1 MNYADSSGQAG
12 REDTMQFVEYMKDQ
26 AARHPVME
34 PVDVMKLCF
43 QAAFGAEHLLEDR
56 EAAYQY
62 LLRECDQVQPE
73 QSEPLYE
80 SISGDVCR
88 VNLRAWKYRKLPVE
102 WFFQMFAATAA
113 RPPQG
118 GMAMFQNCLQEVSEL
133 ADTGTFHFSRKEWE
147 EFLRDYP
154 ADNPVAVHHSEAYRQ
169 TERPA
174 YRLVCTRFLRIFPV
188 LEAICT
194 AGTNAGAPGRCV
206 IAIDGRCASGKST
219 LADQL
224 AMITGAGVIHMDDF
238 FLPSEL
244 RTEARLKEPG
254 GNVHYERFLK
264 EVLPALSRGGD
275 FSYRRFDCSR
285 MELGEERKVSGNGI
299 LIVEGAYSCH
309 PKLEEYMTLRVFS
322 DVESVEQ
329 LRRIGIRDGE
339 LALETFKRRWIPME
353 ENYFAAYGIR
363 EQADIIL

>member
-1 MNYADSSGQAG
+1 
-12 REDTMQFVEYMKDQ
+12 MQFVEYMKDQ
-26 AARHPVME
+26 AARHPAME
-34 PVDVMKLCF
+34 PADVMKLCY
-43 QAAFGAEHLLEDR
+43 QASFGAEHLLEDR

-80 SISGDVCR
+80 FISEGVLR
-88 VNLRAWKYRKLPVE
+88 VNLSAWKYRKLPAE
-102 WFFQMFAATAA
+102 WIFQMFAATSAQ
-113 RPPQG
+113 PPQG
-118 GMAMFQNCLQEVSEL
+118 GMAMFRNCLQEASEL
-133 ADTGTFHFSRKEWE
+133 ADAGVFHFSRKEWE

-154 ADNPVAVHHSEAYRQ
+154 VGNPVAVHHSEAYRQ
-169 TERPA
+169 AERPA
-174 YRLVCTRFLRIFPV
+174 YRLVCARFFRIFPV
-188 LEAICT
+188 LEAICAVRT
-194 AGTNAGAPGRCV
+194 DAGVPGRCV
-206 IAIDGRCASGKST
+206 VAIDGRCASGKST
-219 LADQL
+219 LAEQL

-238 FLPSEL
+238 FLPPGL

-254 GNVHYERFLK
+254 GNVHYERFQK

-299 LIVEGAYSCH
+299 YVVEGAYSCH

-322 DVESVEQ
+322 DVEGEEQ

-339 LALETFKRRWIPME
+339 FALETFKQRWIPME
-353 ENYFAAYGIR
+353 ENYFAAYGIC
-363 EQADIIL
+363 EQADLVL